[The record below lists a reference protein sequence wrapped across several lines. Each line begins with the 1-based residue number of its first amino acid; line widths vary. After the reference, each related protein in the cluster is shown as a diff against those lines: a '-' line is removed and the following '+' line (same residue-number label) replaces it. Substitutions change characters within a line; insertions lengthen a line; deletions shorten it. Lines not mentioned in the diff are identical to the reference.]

1 MSQGIYIVGAEPR
14 SGKSVIVLGMM
25 EMLSGRMGKVG
36 FFRPVVRDERK
47 PDNITTLII
56 KRYGLDLSY
65 EKLYGCGYDMAR
77 DMFSRNRDEDLLK
90 MILGKY
96 RDLERECDLIVCA
109 GSDYA
114 GPAIPLEF
122 DFNAKLANN
131 LGCAVLPVVQGY
143 GRDTMQVVTAA
154 RGLLESL
161 EERKCDSPR
170 PRCQSGS
177 GLPCRCGRRRAEAG
191 AAAGYSRLCTPRTPD
206 PRKTDGR

>member
-1 MSQGIYIVGAEPR
+1 MNQGIYIVGAEPR

-154 RGLLESL
+154 RGLLDSL
-161 EERKCDSPR
+161 EERKCDALALVANR
-170 PRCQSGS
+170 V
-177 GLPCRCGRRRAEAG
+177 GLPLSMRSPE
-191 AAAGYSRLCTPRTPD
+191 S
-206 PRKTDGR
+206 